1 MWCAKNQQPFCACI
15 RLMNSKSKGSA
26 PAVGLPFELDH
37 FLPFRLSVL
46 GNRVTRAVAR
56 VYAKRFQ
63 LSAPEWRTMAV
74 LGRYGAMPAHG
85 VIEHTAMDKVRVSR
99 AVARLL
105 ASGRITRR
113 ADASDRRRV
122 ILDLTPAGRGVYTQI
137 VPLALAVESELITDL
152 TPDERKV
159 LEGVMRKLEARTAG
173 DFAEEDIEI

>member
-1 MWCAKNQQPFCACI
+1 
-15 RLMNSKSKGSA
+15 MNSNSKGSA
-26 PAVGLPFELDH
+26 PTAEAPFELDH
-37 FLPFRLSVL
+37 FLPFRLSVI

-113 ADASDRRRV
+113 ADVDDRRRA
-122 ILDLTPAGRGVYTQI
+122 ILDLTPAGRAVYTQI
-137 VPLALAVESELITDL
+137 VPLALAVESELVADL
-152 TPDERKV
+152 TPEERKV
-159 LEGVMRKLEARTAG
+159 LEAVMRKLESRTAG
-173 DFAEEDIEI
+173 DFAEEDVEI